1 MGGAARIWSAVWV
14 AVLVPGLERVFD
26 VAFEFVD
33 GAVGAALDLTVVS
46 SANQRSPRL
55 IQVEQVGVKSLALV
69 VQDAP

>member
-1 MGGAARIWSAVWV
+1 
-14 AVLVPGLERVFD
+14 
-26 VAFEFVD
+26 
-33 GAVGAALDLTVVS
+33 VGAALDLTVVS